1 MKTPR
6 EILIERHRDAEL
18 KLDAIRQ
25 KALEGLERRSADDC
39 SRRRQE
45 ADHHGGSPIRLLN
58 SAAARLLGSSVVRSW
73 RWHIA
78 GLSAAW
84 LAIALLNVDRT
95 PTPSP
100 TIAKQN
106 IPSAHQLLTAMR
118 ENRRQL
124 LEIMALPAGE
134 QPVTPSRRSESKV
147 GIALA

>member
-6 EILIERHRDAEL
+6 EILIERHRDAEP

-25 KALEGLERRSADDC
+25 KALEGLERKSADDC
-39 SRRRQE
+39 SRRRE
-45 ADHHGGSPIRLLN
+45 DHHGGSPIRLLN

-100 TIAKQN
+100 TIVKQN